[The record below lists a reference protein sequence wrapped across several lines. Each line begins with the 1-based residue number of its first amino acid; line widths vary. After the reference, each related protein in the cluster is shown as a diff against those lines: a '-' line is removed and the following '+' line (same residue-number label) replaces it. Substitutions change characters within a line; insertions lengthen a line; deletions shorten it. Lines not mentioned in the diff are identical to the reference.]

1 IGNNLAA
8 HSAASSVPWLARWF
22 KRIKRVTSSADA
34 GLFYYTHG
42 RESWPNHL
50 HSGQKLPHILASI
63 QLILRTS
70 VNNHPSAM
78 CIKIASYQ

>member
-1 IGNNLAA
+1 MVVKA
-8 HSAASSVPWLARWF
+8 
-22 KRIKRVTSSADA
+22 
-34 GLFYYTHG
+34 
-42 RESWPNHL
+42 
-50 HSGQKLPHILASI
+50 GQKLPHILASI